1 VSNQSIGEKA
11 LLLASEARRVKHSQ
25 TQELDA
31 FAVTKKIEDLR
42 KNLGQ
47 LETVL
52 AAARRLNANGT
63 AIDLHGVDDGL
74 AALRTRAGTGL
85 PPNKSLDNASKAVG
99 EVSTR
104 IGVPLKQAWLAWCD
118 ARLAELRRDR
128 IEMLEGK
135 AAVAATASLRELE
148 KLRGVEPRAAAVAQF
163 LLTHE
168 SLRERLDA
176 APLPDPELLE
186 LLGRLSGGTTL
197 DALTDTDLALIRR
210 YGIGGT
216 IEVRR
221 RLA

>member
-1 VSNQSIGEKA
+1 VSNQSINEKA
-11 LLLASEARRVKHSQ
+11 LLLASEARRVGHSQ
-25 TQELDA
+25 SEEVNA

-52 AAARRLNANGT
+52 TAARRLNANGA
-63 AIDLHGVDDGL
+63 AIDLTGADDGL
-74 AALRTRAGTGL
+74 ATLRMRSGTGL
-85 PPNKSLDNASKAVG
+85 PPNRSLDNASKAVS
-99 EVSTR
+99 EVNTR
-104 IGVPLKQAWLAWCD
+104 VGVSLKQAWLAWCD
-118 ARLAELRRDR
+118 TRLKELRRDR

-135 AAVAATASLRELE
+135 AAVAATVSLRELE
-148 KLRGVEPRAAAVAQF
+148 KLRGAEPRAATITQF

-168 SLRERLDA
+168 SLRDRLDA
-176 APLPDPELLE
+176 APDPDPELLE

-197 DALTDTDLALIRR
+197 DKLTDTDLALIRR

-221 RLA
+221 RFS